1 MLIDRHSTVVPYLKL
16 CAIVSCMWLFVSFQA
31 DYGRRLLQLCNKGCT
46 ADISQFR
53 ELLRQGVDINIY
65 DKVGILYVNDNYGHY
80 VLVLLIYL
88 FDLHL
93 ISN

>member
-1 MLIDRHSTVVPYLKL
+1 MYMYV
-16 CAIVSCMWLFVSFQA
+16 AICFLQA
-31 DYGRRLLQLCNKGCT
+31 DYERRLLQLCKKCT

-53 ELLRQGVDINIY
+53 ELLRQGVDVNIY
-65 DKVGILYVNDNYGHY
+65 NKVGILYVNDNYDHC